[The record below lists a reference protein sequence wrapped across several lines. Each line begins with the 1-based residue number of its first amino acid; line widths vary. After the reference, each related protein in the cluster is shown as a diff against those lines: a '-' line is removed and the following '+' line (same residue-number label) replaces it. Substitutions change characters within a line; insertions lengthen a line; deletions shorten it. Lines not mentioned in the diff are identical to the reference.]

1 LKRIRQTTKE
11 RFGTEYASQNPQVK
25 QKVKNTCLKNFGVE
39 YALQSKEVREKGIQ
53 TNLKNYGT
61 RYPMQ
66 NAEYSERVSKTAYT
80 IKPYIMPT
88 GIVMMI
94 QGFEN
99 FGLDDLLKKENISE
113 DDIINNRSKVP
124 EIWYIDKKNEKRR
137 HYVDFYIP
145 SQNRCIEIKS
155 SWTFENSKD
164 KVLAKQKA
172 AIEMGMKYEIW
183 IYDGYGKRIDSEYL

>member
-1 LKRIRQTTKE
+1 ME
-11 RFGTEYASQNPQVK
+11 
-25 QKVKNTCLKNFGVE
+25 
-39 YALQSKEVREKGIQ
+39 
-53 TNLKNYGT
+53 NYGT

-66 NAEYSERVSKTAYT
+66 NAEYSERVSKSAYKLKAYT
-80 IKPYIMPT
+80 IPSGKI
-88 GIVMMI
+88 MMI

-99 FGLDDLLKKENISE
+99 FALDDLLKIENIDE
-113 DDIINNRSKVP
+113 NDIMNDRTKVP
-124 EIWYIDKKNEKRR
+124 EIWYSDEKNERRR

-145 SQNRCIEIKS
+145 SQNRCIEVKS
-155 SWTFENSKD
+155 SWTFENNKD